1 MISFHVPAMSSRHSV
16 RAISARVCDVVGV
29 RTVEVDLVSR
39 TVQITGSADPADVLA
54 AVAAAGLHRRPARP
68 RWPHTAAHHTEGS
81 DMGTV
86 INATGT
92 DAFSTD
98 PTGLPEAVPT
108 ATLEFKDGDVLDLRM
123 GLVAKRLAGTTVRM
137 LGYNGSVPGPTI
149 TVRQGEQ
156 LTVRAAN
163 DADLDTTVHWH
174 GLCLR
179 EPLRDGV
186 PYDTQ
191 QPIAPGESFTY
202 RLEFPD
208 PGSTG
213 TTLHIREDYT
223 QEMGLYGNIL
233 VLPADPRLLAA
244 GTPRRRPDP

>member
-1 MISFHVPAMSSRHSV
+1 MPSRP
-16 RAISARVCDVVGV
+16 I
-29 RTVEVDLVSR
+29 
-39 TVQITGSADPADVLA
+39 P
-54 AVAAAGLHRRPARP
+54 P
-68 RWPHTAAHHTEGS
+68 
-81 DMGTV
+81 
-86 INATGT
+86 
-92 DAFSTD
+92 
-98 PTGLPEAVPT
+98 GLPEAVPT

-156 LTVRAAN
+156 LTVRATN

-174 GLCLR
+174 GLRLENR
-179 EPLRDGV
+179 YDGV

-208 PGSTG
+208 PG
-213 TTLHIREDYT
+213 LYWYHPHIREDYT

-233 VLPADPRLLAA
+233 VLPADLDYWPPAHRDVVLTLDDVLIEDGVIATFSRSEITHAAMGRFGDVILVGGETDQAHLTAQPGEVVRLWLTNTANA
-244 GTPRRRPDP
+244 RVRPACSVRG